1 MATLRI
7 PDKKM
12 TQRDPSAVRQ
22 FLDVRGIVH
31 ERWSADRNLPSGA
44 TDEQVL
50 ADYDYLLKPLMDKG
64 GYQTADVIRVDGH
77 TPNLEGILEKFI
89 REHTHGEDEV
99 RVFVEGQGFFW
110 FHKEGRDD
118 DVFALLCER
127 GDLIICP
134 GQHKALVRLRRQ
146 PKGVRDS
153 YLHRS
158 SWLGPAIY
166 EFRNRST
173 VSLVAAAWFDTSSW
187 T

>member
-50 ADYDYLLKPLMDKG
+50 AAYDHLLKPLMDKG

-77 TPNLEGILEKFI
+77 TPNLEGIREKFI
-89 REHTHGEDEV
+89 REHTHSEDEV

-110 FHKEGRDD
+110 FHKEGLDD

-127 GDLIICP
+127 GDLIS
-134 GQHKALVRLRRQ
+134 V
-146 PKGVRDS
+146 
-153 YLHRS
+153 
-158 SWLGPAIY
+158 PA
-166 EFRNRST
+166 NT
-173 VSLVAAAWFDTSSW
+173 KHWFDLGDPPKVCASRIFTYQAGWVPQNTNS
-187 T
+187 